1 MSEASAADCKENA
14 SPGESGKAAGDG
26 GLPKVKSE
34 KELMKEKKRLEKLE
48 KFKAKQEK
56 KDKEAAEKANKD
68 LEVFIATDERLK
80 CRLYFLLASIFSRP

>member
-1 MSEASAADCKENA
+1 MSEASTADCKENA
-14 SPGESGKAAGDG
+14 SPGESGNAAGDG

-68 LEVFIATDERLK
+68 VEVIATDERLK
-80 CRLYFLLASIFSRP
+80 CRLYFFY